1 MHHPLILLLATR
13 PELLAEHARAYAE
26 LLALAMA
33 QTGRTWRRRAL
44 LSAGVVCG
52 MGLGTVLAGVSLL
65 LWANSNGA
73 PPQAPWLMWLV
84 PGVPLATALVCAE
97 EFWRQGRTSPLD
109 PVRAQVQADLALW
122 RQASSST

>member
-1 MHHPLILLLATR
+1 MRHPLILLLATR

-52 MGLGTVLAGVSLL
+52 LGLGTLLAGVSLL

-97 EFWRQGRTSPLD
+97 ELWRLGRTSALD